1 MATNTQNTTS
11 PVDDAEEPSTV
22 EADSGRTNAVKKRK
36 LNTSAELNAGTG
48 EPTVSPLY
56 LVLSLDRPMS
66 PFAVDKGL
74 RAIAGELASV
84 TRLRSGD
91 YLIQAKTAKQSETL
105 LAATNLLDVPVVFAP
120 HRSFNQSQ
128 AVITCR
134 DINDCSNEEI
144 TENLSAQ
151 GVIAA
156 KRLGHSSSY
165 IITFGMPTIPHNVK
179 VGWLNCVCR
188 PYIPNPIRCFNCQRY
203 GHGTRTCK
211 QREPTCVNCGKKGH
225 LKETCENEPKCFNC
239 GDSHPASDRSC
250 PAFSLERH
258 VYRYKIEHKV
268 SFPEARRIVQQPVA
282 LPALN
287 TPLAPSFAQV
297 VSVNN
302 HLTSPATSTDKPK
315 MCTIA
320 TQTMISWVAEEQTIY
335 TREVEVQTTPTEEI
349 MEIEIVEVDDVIIS
363 ASGADGTPLPQ
374 SIRTASPK
382 PQRASQ
388 KPPSQPSSANGL
400 TPVAGTTAKSSDTP
414 ATDFTKPATDF
425 TKPATDLSKPK
436 SKNSNS
442 NHTSSSPRFRNQRS
456 SNQSPSPRSKR
467 SFSASSATSRN
478 IQRNRQHSPIT
489 FKAST
494 ATSHKI
500 LKDFRGIPVTLPKQ
514 Q

>member
-22 EADSGRTNAVKKRK
+22 KADSGRTNAVKKRK

-349 MEIEIVEVDDVIIS
+349 MEIEIVEVDDTIIS
-363 ASGADGTPLPQ
+363 ATGADGNKPLPQ
-374 SIRTASPK
+374 STRAASPK

-388 KPPSQPSSANGL
+388 KPPSQPSSTSEL
-400 TPVAGTTAKSSDTP
+400 TPVAGTTAKSSDTS

-425 TKPATDLSKPK
+425 NKPAMDFGKQHR

-442 NHTSSSPRFRNQRS
+442 NHTSSSPRFKNQKS
-456 SNQSPSPRSKR
+456 TNQSPSPRSNR
-467 SFSASSATSRN
+467 SYSASAATVSNHRSR
-478 IQRNRQHSPIT
+478 RRSPIV
-489 FKAST
+489 FHKA
-494 ATSHKI
+494 
-500 LKDFRGIPVTLPKQ
+500 LKDFKGNAVTIPGKTK
-514 Q
+514 

>member
-1 MATNTQNTTS
+1 MDNKQQQTPN
-11 PVDDAEEPSTV
+11 PVENADELTTV
-22 EADSGRTNAVKKRK
+22 EADSALTNAGKKRK
-36 LNTSAELNAGTG
+36 LNSSMESEALVHY
-48 EPTVSPLY
+48 PSY
-56 LVLSLDRPMS
+56 LVLSIEQRLS

-74 RAIAGELASV
+74 RGIAGELASV
-84 TRLRSGD
+84 SRLRSGD
-91 YLIQAKTAKQSETL
+91 YLIRTKTSKQSEILMATSV
-105 LAATNLLDVPVVFAP
+105 LADTPVTFSA

-134 DINDCSNEEI
+134 DINECTNEEI
-144 TENLSAQ
+144 LENLRKQ
-151 GVIAA
+151 GVITV

-165 IITFGMPTIPHNVK
+165 LITFNSSIAPSSVK
-179 VGWLNCVCR
+179 IGWLNCPCR
-188 PYIPNPIRCFNCQRY
+188 AFVPNPIRCFNCQRF
-203 GHGTRTCK
+203 GHGTRTCR
-211 QREPTCVNCGKKGH
+211 QRDPTCVNCGQKGH
-225 LKETCENEPKCFNC
+225 KQETCECATKCFNC
-239 GDSHPASDRSC
+239 GESHTASDRSC
-250 PAFSLERH
+250 PAFSFERQ
-258 VYRYKIEHKV
+258 VNRYKVENRV
-268 SFPEARRIVQQPVA
+268 SFPEARRFCAHTVAQPA
-282 LPALN
+282 SNP
-287 TPLAPSFAQV
+287 APSTNTKSYSQAA
-297 VSVNN
+297 S
-302 HLTSPATSTDKPK
+302 TSSPATSTDKPK

-320 TQTMISWVAEEQTIY
+320 TQTMISWVAEEQTVY

-349 MEIEIVEVDDVIIS
+349 MEIEIVEVEDIIIS
-363 ASGADGTPLPQ
+363 ATGADGNKPLPQ
-374 SIRTASPK
+374 SIRAASPK

-494 ATSHKI
+494 AASHKI